1 MLNIVEQHAAGLLK
15 YLLLKAIRGNM
26 EDIKFNKRAFYSTVM
41 LVSGILLP
49 VSGIMN
55 HKTGFDGLTT
65 ERHFWM
71 SVHNVAALLF
81 TIFGVLHV
89 KLNWKPMKNYLNKAR
104 TVILS
109 REALYGIVLVVI
121 LVGLFSM
128 HALAVRP
135 AHP

>member
-26 EDIKFNKRAFYSTVM
+26 EDVKFNKRAFYSTVM

-49 VSGIMN
+49 VSGILN
-55 HKTGFDGLTT
+55 HQTGFDGLTP

-71 SVHNVAALLF
+71 SVHNVAAILF
-81 TIFGVLHV
+81 TIFGILHV

-104 TVILS
+104 TVMLS
-109 REALYGIVLVVI
+109 KEALYGIALVVI
-121 LVGLFSM
+121 LVGLFSL
-128 HALAVRP
+128 HAFAVRP
-135 AHP
+135 VHP